1 MCPPRA
7 VSALTSPARLL
18 TVVAIMEGQMIE
30 AGWATYVA
38 NDLRRAG
45 HALDGLLRADGL
57 SWADLASPD
66 GRISYAAFMRLI
78 ERAAVML
85 AEPAYGLKLGAS
97 HDVRDNGLLGFIAA
111 NSPTLG
117 DALANVERY
126 ISVTNEGT
134 DAALELAGPVGV
146 LRFRDANPTLRA
158 LRQNSERLSALFV
171 KGTRELTRSKA
182 TPIRV
187 EFVHTEPDERID
199 YEGILGCPV
208 RFQAEWD
215 AIIFS
220 EETLRLPVIGADN
233 RLLRTLEA
241 ACRRI
246 IGPRPRKGDLVH
258 SVRQYVVRR
267 LAKGAPAFDDVARH
281 FDMSTRTL
289 ERRLGERNA
298 SYRELVDGARRDLA
312 KHYLANTDLRL
323 HQIAYAL
330 GYAEPG
336 PLVRAFKRWTDE
348 RPMQYRHKHRRRG
361 VR

>member
-1 MCPPRA
+1 
-7 VSALTSPARLL
+7 
-18 TVVAIMEGQMIE
+18 MIE
-30 AGWATYVA
+30 ARWATYIA
-38 NDLRRAG
+38 DDLRRAG
-45 HALDGLLRADGL
+45 HALDGLLREVGL
-57 SWADLASPD
+57 SRADIASPD

-78 ERAAVML
+78 ERAALLL

-134 DAALELAGPVGV
+134 DATLEVAGPVGT

-158 LRQNSERLSALFV
+158 LRQNSERVSAQFV
-171 KGTRELTRSKA
+171 KGARELTRSKA
-182 TPIRV
+182 APVRV
-187 EFVHTEPDERID
+187 EFIHARPNERID

-208 RFQAEWD
+208 RFRAEWD
-215 AIIFS
+215 AVIFS

-246 IGPRPRKGDLVH
+246 IGPRPRKEDLVH
-258 SVRQYVVRR
+258 SVRQYIVER

-281 FDMSTRTL
+281 FNMSAKTL
-289 ERRLGERNA
+289 ERRLGERDV
-298 SYRELVDGARRDLA
+298 SYRELVDGTRCNLAR
-312 KHYLANTDLRL
+312 HYLANTDLRL

-336 PLVRAFKRWTDE
+336 PLVRAFKRWTDST
-348 RPMQYRHKHRRRG
+348 PMQYRMKHR
-361 VR
+361 